1 MLYCYVK
8 LRKKLLN
15 VEELYMYDLYV
26 FLLGEVLICYSYEEV
41 KEKVI
46 EVLKLLGE
54 DYLFIVKEVFLS
66 CWIDVIEN

>member
-1 MLYCYVK
+1 
-8 LRKKLLN
+8 
-15 VEELYMYDLYV
+15 MYDLYV